1 MLLMLLVLGLKLV
14 LRRSS
19 IRQMIWMQRI
29 GQANNVFIFPGIGL
43 GTIVSGATEVTDSM
57 ISASAHAL
65 ADSLTDQEL
74 SSRCLMPEVSR
85 LWDICE
91 DVAIAVG
98 RQAIKDGVADKISAD
113 EYGKRIKD
121 YRWRPQYPE
130 MIQER
135 DGRKTIGK

>member
-1 MLLMLLVLGLKLV
+1 
-14 LRRSS
+14 
-19 IRQMIWMQRI
+19 
-29 GQANNVFIFPGIGL
+29 
-43 GTIVSGATEVTDSM
+43 M

-65 ADSLTDQEL
+65 ADSLTDQDL

-98 RQAIKDGVADKISAD
+98 RQAIKDGVADRISAD
-113 EYGKRIKD
+113 EYGKRIED